1 MEKREA
7 HRRSRSRRSEIAR
20 ELREDEPELLEAGEA
35 REERPVEA
43 PERRRVRA
51 RGNVN
56 LNDVAVLEVEDEALE
71 VGGQVRDPEVAERGE
86 GGVVR
91 GDAGGRAEERD
102 GGVVPEDLEAGELG
116 EEEVVVLGTYFHTR
130 REYEYGRS

>member
-1 MEKREA
+1 MEKRET
-7 HRRSRSRRSEIAR
+7 HGRSRSRRSEVAR
-20 ELREDEPELLEAGEA
+20 ELREDEPELPEAGEA

-51 RGNVN
+51 WGDDVA
-56 LNDVAVLEVEDEALE
+56 VAVLEVKDEALE

-102 GGVVPEDLEAGELG
+102 GGVVPEDLEAWELG
-116 EEEVVVLGTYFHTR
+116 EEEVVVLGTCFQTR
-130 REYEYGRS
+130 SEYGRS